1 MSSLGGARARVEA
14 PVGDCDG
21 NPPSIGFLALI
32 AEDFRTHGGSL
43 LAPGFWTLAVHR
55 FGNWRMSIDSRL
67 LRAPMSALYRTAYR
81 GAIALWGIDLPYN
94 VKVGRRF
101 RLGHHGCM
109 ILGAGEFG
117 DDVTISHSV
126 TVGLARRNQTKVPKI
141 GNRVELGPGACIAG
155 GVRIG
160 DGCYVG
166 ANTVV
171 NRDLPANSA
180 VLGIPMRPVDL
191 DELCRQ
197 ASDKGCK

>member
-1 MSSLGGARARVEA
+1 MKSLAEARHRVEVS
-14 PVGDCDG
+14 VGDCNG
-21 NPPSIGFLALI
+21 NPSGIGFLALV

-43 LAPGFWTLAVHR
+43 LSPGFWTVAVHR
-55 FGNWRMSIDSRL
+55 FGNWRMSIGPRL
-67 LRAPMSALYRTAYR
+67 LRAPVSALYRTAYR
-81 GAIALWGIDLPYN
+81 STIALWGIDLPYN

-117 DDVTISHSV
+117 DDVTICHSV
-126 TVGLARRNQTKVPKI
+126 TVGLARRNQTQVPKI
-141 GNRVELGPGACIAG
+141 GNRVELGPGACVAG
-155 GVRIG
+155 GVKIG

-171 NRDLPANSA
+171 SRDLPANSA
-180 VLGIPMRPVDL
+180 VLGIPMRRVDL

-197 ASDKGCK
+197 ASEKGCK